1 MSQYTQI
8 SFEVANEVATLTLL
22 RPQRLNALTD
32 TINEELFDA
41 FNCIEQDQSIKV
53 VVLTG
58 EGRAFSAGYD
68 LSFGGDMPERD
79 VAWWNNHFRLAFR
92 TLKRMWTLPQPI
104 VAKAPGPA
112 VGGGF
117 ALFLLCDLA
126 YGAEHAVF
134 GEPEVKFGG
143 AGTMAPLL
151 AWYLGIREFKELLL
165 TGRTLSAKRAV
176 ELGLLNEAVPADQL
190 DARVN
195 QVVRHM
201 CLLPPGTLVK
211 SKAGAQRC
219 YEFQGVSQLMDMVA
233 DSTTANSALRTKG
246 PEDEFTRL
254 SREENVSAAL
264 KWQKQ
269 RFDEVGA
276 YPK

>member
-1 MSQYTQI
+1 MSDYTQI
-8 SFEVANEVATLTLL
+8 SYSLVDEVVTLTLR

-41 FNCIEQDQSIKV
+41 FNRIADDPSIKV

-79 VAWWNNHFRLAFR
+79 TDWWNNHFRLAFR

-104 VAKAPGPA
+104 VAKAPGAA

-126 YGAEHAVF
+126 YASENAVF

-165 TGRTLSAKRAV
+165 TGRTLTAARAV

-190 DARVN
+190 DARVD

-211 SKAGAQRC
+211 SKAAAQRC
-219 YEFQGVSQLMDMVA
+219 YEFQGVSHLMDMVA
-233 DSTTANSALRTKG
+233 DATTANSALRTKAE
-246 PEDEFTRL
+246 EDEFTRL
-254 SREENVSAAL
+254 SRVESVSAAL

-276 YPK
+276 FPK